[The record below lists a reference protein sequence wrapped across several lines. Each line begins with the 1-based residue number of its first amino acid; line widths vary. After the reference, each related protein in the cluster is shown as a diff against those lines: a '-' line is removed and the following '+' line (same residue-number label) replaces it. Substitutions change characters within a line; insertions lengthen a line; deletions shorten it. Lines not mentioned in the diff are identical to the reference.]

1 MLNAR
6 EGRHCPQGASIDS
19 PGLRPP
25 LRGEEFRETSA
36 EEASG
41 EETDCSVRSL
51 GPDGGGG

>member
-1 MLNAR
+1 MLNAG
-6 EGRHCPQGASIDS
+6 EGKHCPQGASIDS

-25 LRGEEFRETSA
+25 LRGEEFRETS
-36 EEASG
+36 G